1 MNLISEMD
9 KAKDYFYK
17 GVVIENTFTNIS
29 EMAQTLLPFLK
40 MMPWLSRLMLKMDW
54 NSLDCVKSMSTPVM
68 FISGD
73 EDNFVPTQMT
83 VKLHEACTSE
93 LKKILIVPGGNHNNT
108 FSVAGEHYFKWLA
121 GFSADC
127 KTFKRKD
134 SKKD

>member
-54 NSLDCVKSMSTPVM
+54 NSLDLS
-68 FISGD
+68 
-73 EDNFVPTQMT
+73 
-83 VKLHEACTSE
+83 
-93 LKKILIVPGGNHNNT
+93 LIHI
-108 FSVAGEHYFKWLA
+108 
-121 GFSADC
+121 
-127 KTFKRKD
+127 
-134 SKKD
+134 